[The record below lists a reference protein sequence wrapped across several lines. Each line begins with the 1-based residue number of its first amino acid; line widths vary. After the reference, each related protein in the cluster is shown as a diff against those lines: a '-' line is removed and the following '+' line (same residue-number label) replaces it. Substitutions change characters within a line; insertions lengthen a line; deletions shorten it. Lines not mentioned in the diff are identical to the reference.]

1 MVEDFQK
8 GYVAMALD
16 MAGFNPTDIE
26 LVIRSL
32 EFVTK
37 NATKEDATDFYKK
50 KGYIHDMK

>member
-16 MAGFNPTDIE
+16 MAGFNKTDIE

-32 EFVTK
+32 EFVSK
-37 NATKEDATDFYKK
+37 NVTKEEAKDYFKNKK
-50 KGYIHDMK
+50 YIHDNK